1 MMSSEGTGGLPKSP
15 VSSSIYLFQVAAMSS
30 AKIPTSCLLSFFVY
44 FKDRVSCTPGLS
56 PTSYVAENGLDLKL
70 VCLSFL
76 STEITGMNYHPSVY
90 VVLGIKLR
98 ALCILDGALALK
110 KYCRFPK

>member
-1 MMSSEGTGGLPKSP
+1 MN
-15 VSSSIYLFQVAAMSS
+15 
-30 AKIPTSCLLSFFVY
+30 
-44 FKDRVSCTPGLS
+44 
-56 PTSYVAENGLDLKL
+56 YVAENGLDLKL

-98 ALCILDGALALK
+98 ALRVLGK
-110 KYCRFPK
+110 SSSS

>member
-56 PTSYVAENGLDLKL
+56 PTSYVAENGLELLIPLPSTSKGWDYKY
-70 VCLSFL
+70 LSQC
-76 STEITGMNYHPSVY
+76 YVY
-90 VVLGIKLR
+90 AVLGTEPTR
-98 ALCILDGALALK
+98 QGRILPTELHPW
-110 KYCRFPK
+110 FPLLF